1 MKVKKPHL
9 LNILR
14 NGGVISNGAFIRQKI
29 TVEFTLVHRT
39 NKLIPLKQLTKR
51 QIAIHKLIKFMH
63 KEGMGY
69 RRISDFL
76 NRSGIKT
83 HTNKNWNNSKVHGNL
98 KRMQERKDRII
109 SRNQTYPIIINKF
122 RIKK

>member
-1 MKVKKPHL
+1 MKDDFHL
-9 LNILR
+9 LR
-14 NGGVISNGAFIRQKI
+14 YRRVISNGAFIRQKI

-98 KRMQERKDRII
+98 KRMQERKDRIAF
-109 SRNQTYPIIINKF
+109 RNKTYPSVIKNF
-122 RIKK
+122 RIL

>member
-1 MKVKKPHL
+1 MNEKSNHCFVQVSH
-9 LNILR
+9 
-14 NGGVISNGAFIRQKI
+14 GGVISNSALIRQKI

-51 QIAIHKLIKFMH
+51 QVIIHKVIQFMH

-83 HTNKNWNNSKVHGNL
+83 QRNKTWSNSKVYSNL
-98 KRMQERKDRII
+98 MRMQERKERI
-109 SRNQTYPIIINKF
+109 SLREKTYQNYFSEFK
-122 RIKK
+122 IKV

>member
-1 MKVKKPHL
+1 MKDDFHL
-9 LNILR
+9 LR
-14 NGGVISNGAFIRQKI
+14 YGGVISNGAFIRQKI

-51 QIAIHKLIKFMH
+51 QIAIHKLIQFMR

-69 RRISDFL
+69 RSISNFL

-83 HTNKNWNNSKVHGNL
+83 HTNKIWSNSKVHSNL
-98 KRMQERKDRII
+98 KRMQERKERIMFK
-109 SRNQTYPIIINKF
+109 NKTYPTT
-122 RIKK
+122 IKGFKIQ